1 MLFCPKCGSIMMPKQ
16 EKGKNVLS
24 CSCGY
29 KKENNEEIKIKEVN
43 EREKERE
50 IEVADEE
57 QSLEPLID
65 AECPKCRHGKA
76 HNWIVQTRAADE
88 PPTRFFKCEK
98 CKHTWREY
106 K

>member
-1 MLFCPKCGSIMMPKQ
+1 MMPKQ
-16 EKGKNVLS
+16 EKGKNILS

-29 KKENNEEIKIKEVN
+29 KKENSEEIKIKEVN
-43 EREKERE
+43 EKEKEVE
-50 IEVADEE
+50 IADEE

>member
-1 MLFCPKCGSIMMPKQ
+1 MIFCPKCSSILTPKPD
-16 EKGKNVLS
+16 KGGKNILT

-29 KKENNEEIKIKEVN
+29 KHKDAEEIKLTETKEQEKEV
-43 EREKERE
+43 
-50 IEVADEE
+50 EVADEAHN
-57 QSLEPLID
+57 LEPLVD

-76 HNWIVQTRAADE
+76 HHWIVQTRAADE
-88 PPTRFFKCEK
+88 PPTRFFRCEK